1 MIAKAIFTLTT
12 SERAQLTAIALRTAI
27 IWASIIALGWF
38 LLWWLVPNEEE
49 AYWGV
54 LLGLGVCIFVFI
66 RKRRAMLHRIE
77 TMWTETRERHEL
89 DNLDADQQPKSEN
102 PR

>member
-1 MIAKAIFTLTT
+1 MTNGL
-12 SERAQLTAIALRTAI
+12 
-27 IWASIIALGWF
+27 ASVAAWLSAAASFLGRF
-38 LLWWLVPNEEE
+38 LLWWIVPNEEE

-54 LLGLGVCIFVFI
+54 LLGIGVCIFVFI

-89 DNLDADQQPKSEN
+89 GNLDVDQQPKSETLK
-102 PR
+102 